1 MNAWRAVCEAADIL
15 PDTGVCA
22 EVDGK
27 QVAVFRVDEAV
38 YALDNRD
45 PASDANVLSRGIVG
59 DLGGEIVV
67 ASPIYKHHF
76 SLATGRCLE
85 EPDYSINTYPA
96 RVVDGKIWIRPQARR
111 RDRAAGKRRLVVI
124 GNGMAGMRTVEEL
137 LKVAPALYDIEIF
150 GAEPHG
156 NYNRV
161 LLSPLLAGEKHA
173 DEIMLHPLEWYREQ
187 GVTLHTADPAVAID
201 RVRRRVTSQKGVEVS
216 YDRLLLATG
225 SNPVILPVPG
235 RDLSGVVTFRD
246 LEDVNRMLEAART
259 HTRAIVI
266 GGGLLGLEAANGLL
280 CQGMDVTVV
289 HLQEYLMERQ
299 LDRAAAELLKRALE
313 QRGIKFKMPASTS
326 AILGTAPASEDA
338 RGQSDTP
345 GHGDTR
351 GGDDIRAAS
360 DAAGSELRAGGRAR
374 VTGVRFSDGSE
385 LPAELVVMAAGIRP
399 NITLAQLAS
408 LRCER
413 GVLVDDTMLTY
424 DPCIYAVGECVQH
437 RHSTYGLVAPLWE
450 QARVCAGHLA
460 EIGLARFPG
469 SLPIAQ
475 LKVAGIQVFSAG
487 DLQDTARSESL
498 VFRDAK
504 RGIYKRLVLEDDR
517 VRGAVLYGDTSDGP
531 WYVELMTEARRI
543 GALREKLL
551 FGAVLAGSA

>member
-1 MNAWRAVCEAADIL
+1 MARIVDTYECEWRKAIEEPATLRRFRHFVNSDRTDADVVFVEERGQVRPATAAERRARRPAPRPALEDVAMNAWRAVCEAADIL

-22 EVDGK
+22 DIEGK

-187 GVTLHTADPAVAID
+187 GVTLAHRRSGGGHRSRPPA
-201 RVRRRVTSQKGVEVS
+201 
-216 YDRLLLATG
+216 
-225 SNPVILPVPG
+225 
-235 RDLSGVVTFRD
+235 RDL
-246 LEDVNRMLEAART
+246 A
-259 HTRAIVI
+259 
-266 GGGLLGLEAANGLL
+266 
-280 CQGMDVTVV
+280 
-289 HLQEYLMERQ
+289 ER
-299 LDRAAAELLKRALE
+299 
-313 QRGIKFKMPASTS
+313 
-326 AILGTAPASEDA
+326 
-338 RGQSDTP
+338 
-345 GHGDTR
+345 H
-351 GGDDIRAAS
+351 
-360 DAAGSELRAGGRAR
+360 
-374 VTGVRFSDGSE
+374 
-385 LPAELVVMAAGIRP
+385 
-399 NITLAQLAS
+399 
-408 LRCER
+408 
-413 GVLVDDTMLTY
+413 
-424 DPCIYAVGECVQH
+424 
-437 RHSTYGLVAPLWE
+437 
-450 QARVCAGHLA
+450 
-460 EIGLARFPG
+460 G
-469 SLPIAQ
+469 SL
-475 LKVAGIQVFSAG
+475 L
-487 DLQDTARSESL
+487 
-498 VFRDAK
+498 
-504 RGIYKRLVLEDDR
+504 
-517 VRGAVLYGDTSDGP
+517 
-531 WYVELMTEARRI
+531 
-543 GALREKLL
+543 
-551 FGAVLAGSA
+551 